1 MIQLPGPDS
10 ELLRTF
16 LSVAEHG
23 NTTKA
28 AAATNRTQSSVSLR
42 IKKLEQLLDV
52 ELFQRSARGMKLNQS
67 GRALQPEAQRVIDDV
82 DQLAASFRERL
93 AGTVR
98 IGIPDDYGR
107 FVLENALAQFSGRHP
122 DVVVSVTCGCS
133 GAFPDLI
140 DAGDLDLAI
149 YSAPP
154 SKSADAFFT
163 EPVVWAAHRDL
174 VLNSDDV
181 LPLALFDRSC
191 WWSDVPSTAL
201 ANAGRPARVLFSSAS
216 HDGIR
221 AAISARL
228 AVGILP
234 RSVLPSGVI
243 ELTDLPLLPPS
254 SLVLLQSDTSRG
266 DAAQGSV
273 TRRGASSAVVSTMSD
288 AIIDAFA
295 ALGP

>member
-1 MIQLPGPDS
+1 MIKLPGPDS

-42 IKKLEQLLDV
+42 IKKLEQLLGV
-52 ELFQRSARGMKLNQS
+52 ELFQRSTRGMKLNQS
-67 GRALQPEAQRVIDDV
+67 GRALRPTAQRVIDDV
-82 DQLAASFRERL
+82 DQLAAGFRERL

-107 FVLENALAQFSGRHP
+107 FVLENVLAQFSGRHP

-133 GAFPDLI
+133 GAFPALI
-140 DAGDLDLAI
+140 DASDLDLAI

-154 SKSADAFFT
+154 SESADAFFT
-163 EPVVWAAHRDL
+163 EPVVWAAHHDL
-174 VLNSDDV
+174 ALNRDDV
-181 LPLALFDRSC
+181 LPLALFDRAC
-191 WWSDVPSTAL
+191 WWSDVPTTAL
-201 ANAGRPARVLFSSAS
+201 ADAERPARVLFSSAS

-234 RSVLPSGVI
+234 RSVLPPGVI
-243 ELTDLPLLPPS
+243 ELADLPALPPS
-254 SLVLLQSDTSRG
+254 SLVLLQSDASLG
-266 DAAQGSV
+266 EAARSGV
-273 TRRGASSAVVSTMSD
+273 TWRGASSTVVSAMND

-295 ALGP
+295 ALSP